1 MVRPRIWP
9 RISPCDLCYIGWP
22 SVHLWKV
29 KKQDGCMSW
38 GNLWGIVIMD
48 VWIFSHQYFPT
59 SRQFGNWMLPSCSNC
74 LLTAEY
80 VKLATL
86 NYIPTSVIINNGW
99 KEEVQ
104 ERKEMKIWQSTF
116 ILKVEQLFM
125 LVTWKILNVSS
136 TLIWYNN
143 GRVRTYHGLF
153 VLCKYFYW
161 KENIRECLCSE

>member
-1 MVRPRIWP
+1 MLTKPPVPYDSAGLLRDYEPSDSLRWIFSALGLAGQGP
-9 RISPCDLCYIGWP
+9 AEEAHGAAKDLAKELAMWLVLHWVA

-86 NYIPTSVIINNGW
+86 HPNIGYNKLWMKRGGG
-99 KEEVQ
+99 VQ
-104 ERKEMKIWQSTF
+104 QEKR
-116 ILKVEQLFM
+116 
-125 LVTWKILNVSS
+125 N
-136 TLIWYNN
+136 
-143 GRVRTYHGLF
+143 
-153 VLCKYFYW
+153 
-161 KENIRECLCSE
+161 EC